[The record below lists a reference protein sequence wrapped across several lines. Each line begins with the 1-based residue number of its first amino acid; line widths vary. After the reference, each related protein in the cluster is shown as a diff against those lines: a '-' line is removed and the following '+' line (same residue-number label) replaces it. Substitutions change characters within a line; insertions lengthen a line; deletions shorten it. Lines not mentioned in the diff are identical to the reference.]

1 MCNAKCRASVL
12 LMLFYGRINIISL
25 MTHIYYWSASFR
37 ALVLSV
43 LAHFHGRLRH
53 L

>member
-1 MCNAKCRASVL
+1 MCNAKCSASVL
-12 LMLFYGRINIISL
+12 LMLFFYGRINIISL

-43 LAHFHGRLRH
+43 LAHFQG
-53 L
+53 